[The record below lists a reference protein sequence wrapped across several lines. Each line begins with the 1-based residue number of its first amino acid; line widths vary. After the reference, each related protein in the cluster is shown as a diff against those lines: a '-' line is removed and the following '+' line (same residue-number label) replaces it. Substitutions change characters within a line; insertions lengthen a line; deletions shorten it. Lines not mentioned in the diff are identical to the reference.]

1 MNLLISNTKKAE
13 IFTGLFQN
21 IKIFTE
27 VINIVFKK
35 ERLYIQAMDNA
46 HVSVLEVD
54 IPSNW
59 FDKYEFKQETDIV
72 IGVNVVILFRILNAR
87 NQGQN
92 IEIMYNHL
100 KKEDELII
108 HLFGENKS
116 DNFDKHFEIPLIN
129 LDREEM
135 SIPEVDYEVEF
146 SLPSII
152 FADNI
157 ANLQIFGDTM
167 DIYCSEEKIVMTS
180 ISPDKG
186 KASASIKIDDLSVF
200 MIVEDLELNMF
211 FSMKYLNNISAFNK
225 LSKDVEIKLHND
237 YPLKVIYN
245 IGSCSDNS
253 EEEQVNA
260 EVRFYLAPKMND
272 D

>member
-108 HLFGENKS
+108 HLF
-116 DNFDKHFEIPLIN
+116 
-129 LDREEM
+129 
-135 SIPEVDYEVEF
+135 
-146 SLPSII
+146 
-152 FADNI
+152 
-157 ANLQIFGDTM
+157 
-167 DIYCSEEKIVMTS
+167 
-180 ISPDKG
+180 
-186 KASASIKIDDLSVF
+186 
-200 MIVEDLELNMF
+200 
-211 FSMKYLNNISAFNK
+211 
-225 LSKDVEIKLHND
+225 
-237 YPLKVIYN
+237 
-245 IGSCSDNS
+245 
-253 EEEQVNA
+253 
-260 EVRFYLAPKMND
+260 
-272 D
+272 

>member
-1 MNLLISNTKKAE
+1 MNLSITNAKKAE
-13 IFTGLFQN
+13 CFTGLFQN

-27 VINIVFKK
+27 AINIIFKK
-35 ERLYIQAMDNA
+35 EKMYIQAMDNA
-46 HVSVLEVD
+46 HVSILEVD
-54 IPSNW
+54 IPCNW
-59 FDKYEFKQETDIV
+59 FDKYELTEEKDIV
-72 IGVNVVILFRILNAR
+72 IGVNVIILFRILNAR

-92 IEIMYNHL
+92 IEISYNDL
-100 KKEDELII
+100 KKDDELTI

-116 DNFDKHFEIPLIN
+116 DNFEKHFEIPLIS

-146 SLPSII
+146 SLPSVI

-157 ANLQIFGDTM
+157 ADLQIFGDTM

-186 KASASIKIDDLSVF
+186 KASASIKIDDLSVY
-200 MIVEDLELNMF
+200 MIVEELKLNMF
-211 FSMKYLNNISAFNK
+211 FSMKYLHNICAFNK
-225 LSKDVEIKLHND
+225 LSKDVEIKLHNE

-245 IGSCSDNS
+245 ISEGT
-253 EEEQVNA
+253 EEEGEGEKAQ
-260 EVRFYLAPKMND
+260 VRFYLAPKIND